1 MTENDRKWKKG
12 KKENANK
19 CHKEKNETRLYL
31 KQEINRQCVFLIQLF
46 NFTRHF

>member
-1 MTENDRKWKKG
+1 MTGNDRKLKKG

-19 CHKEKNETRLYL
+19 CHKEKKKLNIP
-31 KQEINRQCVFLIQLF
+31 KKEINRQCVFLIQLF

>member
-1 MTENDRKWKKG
+1 MTGNDRKWKKG

-19 CHKEKNETRLYL
+19 FHIEENET
-31 KQEINRQCVFLIQLF
+31 ECVFLIQLF